1 MDSSG
6 RSGLR
11 STNRSG
17 SQDPYYR
24 LDVISKSGRGGV
36 PGELNAN
43 LRPTEGL
50 TAGHAVAYPAK
61 PHLRKE
67 DKPDVDSSRLAGKG
81 KLDSSKTL
89 TEDTE
94 SIDTAPDP
102 GVIRKTT
109 DWVIRYENDQK

>member
-1 MDSSG
+1 M
-6 RSGLR
+6 
-11 STNRSG
+11 
-17 SQDPYYR
+17 
-24 LDVISKSGRGGV
+24 ISKSGRGGV

-67 DKPDVDSSRLAGKG
+67 DKPDVDSSRLTGKG

-94 SIDTAPDP
+94 SVDTAPDP